1 MRPACIASTPAVV
14 NAVVDALRPM
24 GVTDIRMP
32 CTPERVFRAIQNAG
46 DGGAVDAAPA
56 AQQPHF
62 DTDTPNQDPSVGSS
76 EGDVQ

>member
-1 MRPACIASTPAVV
+1 
-14 NAVVDALRPM
+14 
-24 GVTDIRMP
+24 MP
-32 CTPERVFRAIQNAG
+32 CTPERVFRAIQAAG
-46 DGGAVDAAPA
+46 DGGVVDAAPA